1 MRGRLVIAMGLAC
14 GVLLMP
20 AWDAP
25 AQAGSAQGKSQ
36 SPKEQRVD
44 GTVRMMD
51 KAAKTITVRV
61 RGRVNE
67 RVVVYNDKTEFTFRN
82 KKGALED
89 VADGR
94 RVIVLGTPNDK
105 NQLVARRIDIR
116 DKS

>member
-1 MRGRLVIAMGLAC
+1 MRRRLAIPMALVC

-20 AWDAP
+20 AWTAP
-25 AQAGSAQGKSQ
+25 AAGQSTQGKSD

-51 KAAKTITVRV
+51 KADKTITVRV

-67 RVVVYNDKTEFTFRN
+67 QVVVYSDKTQFTFRN
-82 KKGALED
+82 KKGTLDD

-94 RVIVLGTPNDK
+94 RVIVLGTVNDK